1 MPTPAE
7 RKALLFL
14 GAIALLGAGVRG
26 WRATRGAPPPESA
39 LAAQR
44 AAVDSARRAKKRGA
58 VRKRPRRKD
67 TLATGV
73 TVDLDTASVR
83 TIARIPRV
91 SAVVAQRI
99 VADRDSFGPFGSF
112 EALARVPGLTKTTR
126 KKLAQRVTFSRLPR
140 PSNTVIARPQPLLGR
155 RKPRPR
161 DAPL

>member
-14 GAIALLGAGVRG
+14 GAVALLGAGVRG
-26 WRATRGAPPPESA
+26 WRATRGVPPLDSA

-44 AAVDSARRAKKRGA
+44 GAVDSARRSKKRGA
-58 VRKRPRRKD
+58 VRKRSRRKD

-73 TVDLDTASVR
+73 TVDLDTASVQ

-91 SAVVAQRI
+91 SAAVAQLI
-99 VADRDSFGPFGSF
+99 VSDRDSLGPFGSL
-112 EALARVPGLTKTTR
+112 EALARVPGLTRATR
-126 KKLAQRVTFSRLPR
+126 TRLAGRVTFSRLPR
-140 PSNTVIARPQPLLGR
+140 PSNTVIARPQPIQGR

-161 DAPL
+161 DAPP